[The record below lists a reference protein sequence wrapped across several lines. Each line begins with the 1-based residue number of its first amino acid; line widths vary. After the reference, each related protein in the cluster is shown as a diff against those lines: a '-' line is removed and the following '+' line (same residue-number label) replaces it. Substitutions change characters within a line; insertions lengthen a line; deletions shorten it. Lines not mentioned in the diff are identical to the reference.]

1 MTTSLCYLGKNSKF
15 AGLSLPFPLPP
26 LSRHHYMVT
35 AYFLPE
41 PAVVLDSVAELQ
53 ASTTLGQHQASLNVT
68 YFYVLFVALSTLGKP
83 WQKKW
88 IAAGFLN
95 CLSDKVHY
103 SELS

>member
-53 ASTTLGQHQASLNVT
+53 ASLNVT